1 MIGKDAK
8 KVAKKVTLKEG
19 KPNKEWVGWHAK
31 GELFG
36 LVEFSSCL

>member
-19 KPNKEWVGWHAK
+19 KPNKEWVGQHAK
-31 GELFG
+31 ENCLG
-36 LVEFSSCL
+36 L

>member
-19 KPNKEWVGWHAK
+19 KPNKEWVGWQHAK
-31 GELFG
+31 ENCLG
-36 LVEFSSCL
+36 L